1 MALSARRARRP
12 LDIWPGFVDALASL
26 LLVIIF
32 VLLVFAL
39 AQFFLSESLSG
50 RDAALRALQG
60 RMADL
65 AEVLAL
71 ERKAKDELS
80 TEIGRLSAELQSS
93 LALRRS
99 LEEQLQALGG
109 RAGQAEA
116 ALAEEKK
123 LSESARTELALL
135 NQQLAAM
142 REQLQQ
148 LAAALDA
155 SEKTAADQQV
165 QIQSLG
171 QRLNAALAGK
181 VQELA
186 RFRSE
191 FFGRLREALGDRP
204 DIRIEGDRF
213 VFPSEVLFARGSA
226 ELEPAGRAQIVRV
239 ADTLKQVAAKI
250 PAEVDWI
257 LQIDGHTDRV
267 PIATP
272 QFPSNWELSQAR
284 AMSVL
289 RLLQDSGISANRLAA
304 AGYAEYKP
312 LDPGDGETAYRR
324 NRRIELKL
332 TQR

>member
-1 MALSARRARRP
+1 MALSARRSRRP
-12 LDIWPGFVDALASL
+12 FDIWPGFVDALASL

-71 ERKAKDELS
+71 ERKTKDELS
-80 TEIGRLSAELQSS
+80 KEVGRLTVELQSS

-155 SEKTAADQQV
+155 SEKKAADQQV

-213 VFPSEVLFARGSA
+213 VFPSEVLFERGSA

-250 PAEVDWI
+250 PADVDWI

-312 LDPGDGETAYRR
+312 LDPGDSETAYRR

>member
-1 MALSARRARRP
+1 MTLSARRSRRP
-12 LDIWPGFVDALASL
+12 FDIWPGFVDALASL

-71 ERKAKDELS
+71 ERKTKDELS
-80 TEIGRLSAELQSS
+80 KEVGRLTVELQSS

-155 SEKTAADQQV
+155 SEKKAADQQV

-213 VFPSEVLFARGSA
+213 VFPSEVLFERGSA

-239 ADTLKQVAAKI
+239 ADTLKQVVAKI
-250 PAEVDWI
+250 PADVDWI

-312 LDPGDGETAYRR
+312 LDPGDSETAYRR

>member
-39 AQFFLSESLSG
+39 AQFFLGATLSD
-50 RDAALRALQG
+50 RDASLRSLQG
-60 RMADL
+60 EMAKLADL
-65 AEVLAL
+65 LAV
-71 ERKAKDELS
+71 ERKAQDALDAEVA
-80 TEIGRLSAELQSS
+80 RLSGELQAT
-93 LALRRS
+93 LTQRRT
-99 LEEQLQALGG
+99 LEEQVQGLTG
-109 RAGQAEA
+109 RAEQAEA
-116 ALAEEKK
+116 GLAEEKK
-123 LSESARTELALL
+123 LSESARAAAALL
-135 NQQLAAM
+135 DQQLSAM

-155 SEKTAADQQV
+155 SEKKAAEQQV
-165 QIQSLG
+165 QIQTLG

-191 FFGRLREALGDRP
+191 FFGRLRTALGDRP

-213 VFPSEVLFARGSA
+213 IFASEVLFERGSA
-226 ELEPAGRAQIVRV
+226 ELEPAGRAQIQRV
-239 ADTLKQVAAKI
+239 AETLKQVARTI
-250 PAEVDWI
+250 PPDIDWI

-272 QFPSNWELSQAR
+272 QFQSNWELSQAR

-289 RLLQDSGISANRLAA
+289 RLLQDSGIPSAQLAA

-312 LDPGDGETAYRR
+312 LDPGDTEAAYRR

>member
-39 AQFFLSESLSG
+39 AQFFLGESLSD
-50 RDAALRALQG
+50 RDASLRSLQG
-60 RMADL
+60 RMAKL

-71 ERKAKDELS
+71 ERKAKDELTPRS
-80 TEIGRLSAELQSS
+80 GGCRRNCRATLT
-93 LALRRS
+93 LRRS
-99 LEEQLQALGG
+99 LEEQVQGLTG
-109 RAGQAEA
+109 RAEQAEA
-116 ALAEEKK
+116 ASGRGEEAVG
-123 LSESARTELALL
+123 ERPRRAALL
-135 NQQLAAM
+135 NQQLSAM

-148 LAAALDA
+148 LTAALDA
-155 SEKTAADQQV
+155 SEKKAAEQQV

-186 RFRSE
+186 RFRSS
-191 FFGRLREALGDRP
+191 FSAGCGRRWATARISASRATASSSPPRCCSSAARP
-204 DIRIEGDRF
+204 NWSR
-213 VFPSEVLFARGSA
+213 
-226 ELEPAGRAQIVRV
+226 PAATQIPRV
-239 ADTLKQVAAKI
+239 AETLKQVARNI
-250 PAEVDWI
+250 PPDIDWI

-289 RLLQDSGISANRLAA
+289 RLLAGYRHPGGA
-304 AGYAEYKP
+304 AG
-312 LDPGDGETAYRR
+312 GRR
-324 NRRIELKL
+324 LRRV
-332 TQR
+332 QAA